1 MWVCQAWMLYVEH
14 CAKSLVCINPTASLL
29 KCLLFS
35 IKCTMNVAHFLFY
48 FSSGVERKFGVGV
61 GRMEWLESENLWS
74 LTGLDGQ
81 NLGHFQGVVASDKN
95 IVSSRFTSVTGRP
108 PPLGMMS
115 LWHSF
120 FWGGITMSLWHSV
133 YFRQMTSSCVQA
145 WAPFFLCSAHACV
158 FVKFHCD

>member
-1 MWVCQAWMLYVEH
+1 MWVCQAWMLYVKH
-14 CAKSLVCINPTASLL
+14 YAKSLVCINPTSSLL

-35 IKCTMNVAHFLFY
+35 IKCTINIAHFVSY

-95 IVSSRFTSVTGRP
+95 IVSPRFTSVTGRP

-115 LWHSF
+115 LWHSLF
-120 FWGGITMSLWHSV
+120 FGGDKQCLSNTRFALYKWLVVASRLEH
-133 YFRQMTSSCVQA
+133 
-145 WAPFFLCSAHACV
+145 PFFFLARACARV
-158 FVKFHCD
+158 CL